1 MPSLISDTGEIIND
15 QHSILHET
23 KEFYKKLYAEKPV
36 EDIDLKY
43 KLRNLNV
50 PVLSN
55 EKQNLLEGAISYE
68 ELLMALK
75 NAKNNKSP
83 GSDGFTV
90 EF

>member
-1 MPSLISDTGEIIND
+1 M
-15 QHSILHET
+15 
-23 KEFYKKLYAEKPV
+23 
-36 EDIDLKY
+36 DLKY

-55 EKQNLLEGAISYE
+55 EKQNLLEGEISYE

-83 GSDGFTV
+83 GSDGFTM
-90 EF
+90 ECLKMFGPT